1 MKTMA
6 LSLVVTRCGCR
17 EYENPSQCCNGGW
30 GYSSFDKDGKPTD
43 EAAMKKCFPCHQA
56 IKDRDFVFTR
66 YSP

>member
-1 MKTMA
+1 MVKNSKKYAAT
-6 LSLVVTRCGCR
+6 
-17 EYENPSQCCNGGW
+17 GGW

-66 YSP
+66 YAP